1 MNTKTKWSIFAAVI
15 ALAIVIQISFIIP
28 AHALTY
34 YFNCISR
41 IANKNGTITLENAV
55 NCYDKVFKGA
65 KQVQAQAQN
74 NNTTTLSS

>member
-1 MNTKTKWSIFAAVI
+1 MNTETKWSIFAAII
-15 ALAIVIQISFIIP
+15 ALAIVIQINFIIP

-65 KQVQAQAQN
+65 KQTQVQVQN
-74 NNTTTLSS
+74 NNTTLSS

>member
-1 MNTKTKWSIFAAVI
+1 MNTKTKWSIFSAVI

-65 KQVQAQAQN
+65 NQAQAQN
-74 NNTTTLSS
+74 NTTITTLSS

>member
-1 MNTKTKWSIFAAVI
+1 MNTKTKWSIFAAI
-15 ALAIVIQISFIIP
+15 TALAIVIQISFIIP

-65 KQVQAQAQN
+65 KQAQVQVQN
-74 NNTTTLSS
+74 NNTRLSS

>member
-1 MNTKTKWSIFAAVI
+1 MNAKTKWSIFSAVI
-15 ALAIVIQISFIIP
+15 ALVIVIQISFIIP

-65 KQVQAQAQN
+65 KQAQAQN
-74 NNTTTLSS
+74 NNNTTTTLSS

>member
-28 AHALTY
+28 VHALTY

-65 KQVQAQAQN
+65 KQVQAQVQN

>member
-1 MNTKTKWSIFAAVI
+1 MNTKTKWSIFSAII

-65 KQVQAQAQN
+65 KHAQAQN
-74 NNTTTLSS
+74 NTTIATLSS

>member
-1 MNTKTKWSIFAAVI
+1 MNKKTKWSIFSTVI
-15 ALAIVIQISFIIP
+15 ALVIVIQISFIIP

-65 KQVQAQAQN
+65 KQAQAQN
-74 NNTTTLSS
+74 NNTTTTTLSS

>member
-65 KQVQAQAQN
+65 KQVQAQVQN

>member
-1 MNTKTKWSIFAAVI
+1 MNTKTKWSIFSAII
-15 ALAIVIQISFIIP
+15 ALAIVIQISFVIP

-41 IANKNGTITLENAV
+41 IANNNGTITLENAV

-65 KQVQAQAQN
+65 KQAQAQN
-74 NNTTTLSS
+74 NTTITTLSS

>member
-1 MNTKTKWSIFAAVI
+1 MNTKSKLSIFAIVI
-15 ALAIVIQISFIIP
+15 ALAIVVQISFIIP

-41 IANKNGTITLENAV
+41 IANKNGTVTLENAE

-65 KQVQAQAQN
+65 KQAQEKN
-74 NNTTTLSS
+74 NITSSS

>member
-1 MNTKTKWSIFAAVI
+1 MNTKTKWSIFAAII

-65 KQVQAQAQN
+65 KQAQVQVQN
-74 NNTTTLSS
+74 NNTRLSS